1 MLFFEGLWFILINFF
16 QIRRLVV
23 LEEVE
28 MALLKIKK
36 ELTIKQRLEIQ
47 INLVT
52 LNRVLIKVLKKM
64 SIKLNLVVKLEKP
77 L

>member
-1 MLFFEGLWFILINFF
+1 
-16 QIRRLVV
+16 
-23 LEEVE
+23 

-36 ELTIKQRLEIQ
+36 ELTMKQRKEIQ

-52 LNRVLIKVLKKM
+52 LNLVLIKLLKKM

>member
-1 MLFFEGLWFILINFF
+1 
-16 QIRRLVV
+16 
-23 LEEVE
+23 

-36 ELTIKQRLEIQ
+36 ELTMKQRKEIQ

-52 LNRVLIKVLKKM
+52 LNLVLTKLLKKM

>member
-1 MLFFEGLWFILINFF
+1 
-16 QIRRLVV
+16 
-23 LEEVE
+23 
-28 MALLKIKK
+28 MALLKTKK
-36 ELTIKQRLEIQ
+36 ELTMKQRKEIQ

-52 LNRVLIKVLKKM
+52 LNLVLIKLLKKM

>member
-1 MLFFEGLWFILINFF
+1 
-16 QIRRLVV
+16 
-23 LEEVE
+23 

-36 ELTIKQRLEIQ
+36 ELTMKQIKEFQ

-52 LNRVLIKVLKKM
+52 LNLVLVKLSKKM